1 MAETYIEAQKKQN
14 ADQLFLIYAS
24 EGNFEKVKETLPNV
38 QNREVKNEAGM
49 SALVLAIKS
58 KNSQIV
64 KYLLD
69 EGFDYN
75 SKNNV
80 SLLSS

>member
-1 MAETYIEAQKKQN
+1 M
-14 ADQLFLIYAS
+14 IYAS
-24 EGNFEKVKETLPNV
+24 EGDLEKLKETLPNV
-38 QNREVKNEAGM
+38 QNREIKNEAGM

-64 KYLLD
+64 KFLLD

-80 SLLSS
+80 SLL